1 MPPILRRR
9 AGPVALLAAAGAAAA
24 AVGGALAGARP
35 ADVQRNEGDTTIHAC
50 AMPSGVLRLAP
61 SGRPCRGFEQR
72 ITWNA
77 RGPQGPPGPQGRSGP
92 PGPPGAPGPPGKEGE
107 RGPAGPRGEAGPPGP
122 PGPAGP
128 AGPPGP
134 NGEPGEG
141 VSSIDALDGT
151 SCSAGNAIG
160 TLAVDYET
168 DGRVVLT
175 CNVAGSPPASGIP
188 LINEFMTGAPG
199 AAANEFV
206 EVVNAGSGPA
216 DIGGF
221 RLVYRSAAGTSDV
234 LLATVPDGTTLPPGG
249 RYLLGGS
256 AYDGAAAVDQ
266 AFTTPLA
273 STAGG
278 LALRAPDGTVIDS
291 VGYGVTATNAF
302 VETAPAPAPPAG
314 SSAGRVPDGRD
325 TNDNAADFAVAA
337 PPTPRAANG

>member
-9 AGPVALLAAAGAAAA
+9 AGSVALLATAGVAAA
-24 AVGGALAGARP
+24 AVGGALAGAGP

-50 AMPSGVLRLAP
+50 AMPSGLLRLAP
-61 SGRPCRGFEQR
+61 PGRPCRGFEQR
-72 ITWNA
+72 IAWNA
-77 RGPQGPPGPQGRSGP
+77 RGPQGP
-92 PGPPGAPGPPGKEGE
+92 
-107 RGPAGPRGEAGPPGP
+107 AGLPGPPGP

-134 NGEPGEG
+134 KGEPGER
-141 VSSIDALDGT
+141 VSSIDALDGS
-151 SCSAGNAIG
+151 SCSAGSAKG
-160 TLAVDYET
+160 RLAVRYET

-175 CNVAGSPPASGIP
+175 CSVAGARAASGAP

-206 EVVNAGSGPA
+206 EILNAGEGPA
-216 DIGGF
+216 DVGGV

-234 LLATVPDGTTLPPGG
+234 VLATVPDGTTLPPGG
-249 RYLLGGS
+249 RYLFGGS

-266 AFTTPLA
+266 AFTTSLA

-278 LALRAPDGTVIDS
+278 LALRARDGTVVDS
-291 VGYGVTATNAF
+291 VGYGASATNAF
-302 VETAPAPAPPAG
+302 VESAPAPAPPAG
-314 SSAGRVPDGRD
+314 SSAGRIPDGRD

-337 PPTPRAANG
+337 PPTPRAANA